1 MIWVRDIE
9 IGGQKSR
16 IQIPL
21 DGTNP
26 TGACVKALRQ
36 RLFHADPA
44 AMTKLAQTGG
54 AGGNFNQDSARA
66 CNGASQ
72 LCYKHPW
79 SSFAHTSSELL
90 LPCSIGALFEDDDV
104 THSGNLMGELAMQTL
119 AMGGACAAG
128 GGVPAPRALIPPAVL
143 PAQRLLP
150 AALLHAPP
158 LIVVVRVRCP
168 ALSVQ
173 LPLEP
178 ADGFAMLRF
187 RGEIRAK
194 FVQASLALLG
204 QNRIGRGTQVG
215 SHRTLASLML
225 GFVERNPLDD
235 QLHRVAK
242 AVAVCPAG
250 PGTARPVLEQAHIFD
265 PAASRV
271 GDDRI
276 VPVDADPKL

>member
-1 MIWVRDIE
+1 MIWVRDIQ

-54 AGGNFNQDSARA
+54 AGGNFNQDAARA

-90 LPCSIGALFEDDDV
+90 LPCSIGVLFEDDGV

-119 AMGGACAAG
+119 AMGGQSPFSI
-128 GGVPAPRALIPPAVL
+128 GVLSPG
-143 PAQRLLP
+143 RLV
-150 AALLHAPP
+150 P
-158 LIVVVRVRCP
+158 L
-168 ALSVQ
+168 
-173 LPLEP
+173 
-178 ADGFAMLRF
+178 
-187 RGEIRAK
+187 
-194 FVQASLALLG
+194 
-204 QNRIGRGTQVG
+204 
-215 SHRTLASLML
+215 TLA
-225 GFVERNPLDD
+225 PL
-235 QLHRVAK
+235 Q
-242 AVAVCPAG
+242 
-250 PGTARPVLEQAHIFD
+250 ARFTVFLDTP
-265 PAASRV
+265 
-271 GDDRI
+271 
-276 VPVDADPKL
+276 